1 MVMPGYARV
10 LPEVTWTHPFLPR
23 VLNEIPLDTRTL
35 IDVGCGRGII
45 GALMRI
51 YREPKRLVGV
61 DVFQPYLN
69 FCRKFNLY
77 DEVYCLDLRKV
88 PLPLKGKEFD
98 VVTCI
103 EVLEH
108 LPRKDGEKLLD
119 EIERLARLVIVT
131 TPTTFFSQRD
141 FDDNPFQK
149 HISSWTLADFRKRNY
164 DVKGIGEFRIRR
176 KRIRYISSFLAPLCQ
191 KWFPQF
197 SVFLLAKK
205 RT

>member
-1 MVMPGYARV
+1 MS
-10 LPEVTWTHPFLPR
+10 EVTWAHPFLAR

-45 GALMRI
+45 GALVRI

-61 DVFQPYLN
+61 DIFQPYLN
-69 FCRKFNLY
+69 FCKKFNLY
-77 DEVYCLDLRKV
+77 DEVYCLDLRKL
-88 PLPLKGKEFD
+88 PLPFENKDFD

-108 LPRKDGEKLLD
+108 LPKKDGEKLLD
-119 EIERLARLVIVT
+119 EMERLAKLVIVT
-131 TPTTFFSQRD
+131 TPATFFLQQD
-141 FDDNPFQK
+141 FNHNPFQK
-149 HISSWTLADFRKRNY
+149 HMSSWTLANFRKRNY
-164 DVKGIGEFRIRR
+164 DVKGFGEFLIRR

-197 SVFLLAKK
+197 AVFLLAKK

>member
-1 MVMPGYARV
+1 MS
-10 LPEVTWTHPFLPR
+10 EVTWTHPFLAR
-23 VLNEIPLDTRTL
+23 ILNEIPLDTRTL

-61 DVFQPYLN
+61 DIFQPYLD
-69 FCRKFNLY
+69 FCKKFNLY
-77 DEVYCLDLRKV
+77 DEVYCLDLTK
-88 PLPLKGKEFD
+88 LPRSFRSKEFD

-108 LPRKDGEKLLD
+108 LAKKDGEKLLD
-119 EIERLARLVIVT
+119 EMERLAKLVIVT
-131 TPTTFFSQRD
+131 TPTTFFPQQD
-141 FDDNPFQK
+141 FDHNPFQK
-149 HISSWTLADFRKRNY
+149 HVSFWTLADFRKRNY
-164 DVKGIGEFRIRR
+164 DVKGFGEFLIRR
-176 KRIRYISSFLAPLCQ
+176 RRIRYISSFLSPLCQ

-197 SVFLLAKK
+197 AVFLLAKK